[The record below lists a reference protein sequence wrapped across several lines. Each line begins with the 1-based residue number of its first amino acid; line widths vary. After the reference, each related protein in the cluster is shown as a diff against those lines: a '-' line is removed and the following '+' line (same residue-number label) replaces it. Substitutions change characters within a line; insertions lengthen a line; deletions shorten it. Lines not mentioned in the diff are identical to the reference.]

1 MCMGIAQKKE
11 TNKDKAKLSVV
22 RTMRYLFSVIKVSLQ
37 ASDKKYREE
46 LE

>member
-1 MCMGIAQKKE
+1 MCMGIAQKKK